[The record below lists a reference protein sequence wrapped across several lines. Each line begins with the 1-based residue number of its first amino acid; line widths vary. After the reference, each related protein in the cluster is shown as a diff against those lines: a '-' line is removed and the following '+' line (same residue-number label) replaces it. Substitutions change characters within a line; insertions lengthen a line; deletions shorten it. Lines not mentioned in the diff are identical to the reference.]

1 MSAEPKLYTSILVN
15 KSRLIIKMYIVISA
29 GTFLE
34 FVYGYDSFGG
44 MEVIKLTHQFPKNP
58 SQSLKVMFLE
68 NI

>member
-15 KSRLIIKMYIVISA
+15 NSRLIINMYVVICT

-34 FVYGYDSFGG
+34 SVYGYDNFAGV
-44 MEVIKLTHQFPKNP
+44 EVIKLTHQFPKNP
-58 SQSLKVMFLE
+58 SQSLKVMFWE

>member
-1 MSAEPKLYTSILVN
+1 MSAEPRLYTSILAN
-15 KSRLIIKMYIVISA
+15 NSRLIIKMYVVICA

-44 MEVIKLTHQFPKNP
+44 MEVIKLAHQFSKNS
-58 SQSLKVMFLE
+58 SQSLKVVFWE